1 MGSRGDIRQSDEGEG
16 GVCVNFRYEI
26 LQLECIEE
34 NWKRFFVSTEHQRTL
49 RLDPRDGVYKKMWEG
64 ETDGE
69 TAEDVLEKLYMTFNV
84 DRPEGFEGHSLSV
97 SDVIRLDGDDYY
109 INPYGFECIRTREE
123 KENGDNYKD

>member
-84 DRPEGFEGHSLSV
+84 DRPAALAAASL
-97 SDVIRLDGDDYY
+97 L
-109 INPYGFECIRTREE
+109 
-123 KENGDNYKD
+123 